1 MRAKDFINEA
11 PLGDYEFIGNFDQTG
26 GAFRKDVDRKLVSHP
41 VTQQKAEIFFK
52 ELPNNLRLFF
62 VNKPGLTKYRESGSY
77 TPEKIK
83 EIFKQDADKI
93 IAGSEDS
100 ITVVFL
106 GNYGVNWK
114 MMTPWIM
121 AHRIGH
127 AMAADR
133 IGKKD
138 DEHAWP
144 IAERAFFSTINNVLS
159 KIYRVNPV
167 EQSWASRGYSDRYM
181 PGYNDAYRALFQA
194 IGTQKS
200 SREGKLNRP
209 YEFLYEL
216 FAQFIQKGH
225 VTLNPFPQSLGYGR
239 KAWGR
244 PTKYMSQNR
253 EYSQYMENMSRR
265 IQNDLT
271 IVFTDVLSEME
282 GKIFLM

>member
-1 MRAKDFINEA
+1 VRAEDFINEA
-11 PLGDYEFIGNFDQTG
+11 PLGDYELIGNFDKTG

-62 VNKPGLTKYRESGSY
+62 VNKPGLTKHRESGSY
-77 TPEKIK
+77 TPDQIRT
-83 EIFKQDADKI
+83 IMGPDADQI
-93 IAGSEDS
+93 INGSEDS

-127 AMAADR
+127 AMSADSR
-133 IGKKD
+133 GKRD

-159 KIYRVNPV
+159 KVYRVNPV
-167 EQSWASRGYSDRYM
+167 EQSWASRSNRDRYM
-181 PGYNDAYRALFQA
+181 PGYSEAYRALFQA

-216 FAQFIQKGH
+216 FAQFIQKGY

-244 PTKYMSQNR
+244 TTRYMSQDR
-253 EYSQYMENMSRR
+253 EQSQYMSTMTNI

-271 IVFTDVLSEME
+271 IVFTDVLNEME